1 MSAQA
6 WHRPGSSLCMPWV
19 VTEAAK
25 ALQMLGAEQPVS
37 CVTRT
42 LQGCV
47 VSTVLTSDALH
58 RQLPPPSSSCY
69 HSNVWELQSWTKTPL
84 NYLKWSNS
92 TASALTALL
101 SLQMDILY
109 LAVANVSIWA
119 LIFSWGAASILVS
132 AGGQTA
138 TAGEPPGINP
148 PLASPEPLESAEGSH
163 SPWRASGRGLLAGNS
178 FSSGLECV

>member
-6 WHRPGSSLCMPWV
+6 WHRPASSLCMPWV

-42 LQGCV
+42 LQGCM

-119 LIFSWGAASILVS
+119 LIFFMGSSFYSGVCWWANCHSRGTTRDKPSLGKPGAS
-132 AGGQTA
+132 
-138 TAGEPPGINP
+138 GECRRVPQ
-148 PLASPEPLESAEGSH
+148 PLEGF
-163 SPWRASGRGLLAGNS
+163 G
-178 FSSGLECV
+178 